1 VIDIVTISDLEGA
14 RGDLLVLPVYEDR
27 VWGPGAEA
35 VVESLGDWLDGYF
48 DRLDFT
54 GKVGQT
60 AAVPDTRGSRGGEA
74 SPGAAGFE
82 RILFLGLG
90 AEADANTLRKAAGTA
105 GRAAA
110 RYGRVVTTLTQV
122 DIDGVGDVVVN
133 GFLLGQYTFGKYL
146 SKPKPAETTEL
157 VLVGEVAADEIERG
171 KVVAAGVS
179 LARDLVNEP
188 AGSKKPEVL
197 AGIAADMAA
206 AAGIS
211 VKIYDEEEIE
221 AEGFGGL
228 RAVSLGATNPPRMVV
243 LSYEPEGATK
253 SLALVG
259 KGIVFDSGG
268 LSIKPAAGME
278 TMKTDM
284 SGAAAVFGAV
294 QAIAELGV
302 PVNVTG
308 IAPLTENMTGGAAQR
323 PGDIFTARNGK
334 TVEVLNTDAEGRLVL
349 ADGLS
354 LAVEEEPDLIVDVA
368 TLTGACMVALGK
380 KVAGVFGYDDDAVAQ
395 VEAAAGRAGEKV
407 WRLPFEKEYRSKLD
421 SPIADVKNIGDRFG
435 GAITAA
441 LFLAEFTAERPWV
454 HLDIAG
460 PARAENDDGYITKG
474 GTGFAVSTLI
484 ALAEDMAL
492 T

>member
-1 VIDIVTISDLEGA
+1 MMNIATVSDLEGA
-14 RGDLLVLPVYEDR
+14 SGDLLILPVFEER
-27 VWGPGAEA
+27 VWGPGAAEI
-35 VVESLGDWLDGYF
+35 VQSLGDWLESYF
-48 DRLDFT
+48 DGLDFT
-54 GKVGQT
+54 GKVGQA
-60 AAVPDTRGSRGGEA
+60 AAVPGDDRFG
-74 SPGAAGFE
+74 

-90 AEADANTLRKAAGTA
+90 AEADADTLRKVAGIG
-105 GRAAA
+105 GRAAT
-110 RYGRVVTTLTQV
+110 RYARVVTTLSQV
-122 DIDGVGDVVVN
+122 EIDGAGDAVVY
-133 GFLLGQYTFGKYL
+133 GFLLGQYTFDKYL
-146 SKPKPAETTEL
+146 SKPKPTRTTDL
-157 VLVGEVAADEIERG
+157 VLVGGVGADDIERG
-171 KVVAAGVS
+171 RVVAAGVA

-188 AGSKKPEVL
+188 AAGKKPEVL
-197 AGIAADMAA
+197 AAIAADMAA
-206 AAGIS
+206 AAGIDIK
-211 VKIYDEEEIE
+211 VYDEVEIE

-243 LSYEPEGATK
+243 LDYQPEGATK

-268 LSIKPAAGME
+268 LSIKPASGME

-284 SGAAAVFGAV
+284 SGAAAVFGAIK
-294 QAIAELGV
+294 AIAELGIA
-302 PVNVTG
+302 VNVTA

-354 LAVEEEPDLIVDVA
+354 LAVEAAPDLIVDVA

-380 KVAGVFGYDDDAVAQ
+380 KVAGVFSYDDDAAAQ
-395 VEAAAGRAGEKV
+395 VEAAAARGGEKV
-407 WRLPFEKEYRSKLD
+407 WRMPFEKEYRSKLD
-421 SPIADVKNIGDRFG
+421 SPIADLKNIGDRYA

-441 LFLAEFTAERPWV
+441 LFLAEFTDERPWA

-474 GTGFAVSTLI
+474 GTGFAVSTLV
-484 ALAEDMAL
+484 ALAEDMAG
-492 T
+492 